1 MWPWGHLALGLLAFV
16 LLARI
21 RGWRPRTAV
30 LVPLAIG
37 TQFPDLLDKP
47 LAYSVGVLPEGRSL
61 FHSILLVVPLCL
73 LAVALARRYGVTDA
87 GTAFAVGYA
96 THPVGD
102 AIGPLLAGRPAEL
115 SFLVFPLLPAPDY
128 EAASFAHHADQLAA
142 ALSGLTV
149 EHLLTGW
156 ADPFVVQLWLAL
168 LGGLVWLAARSR
180 PPAPAGE

>member
-1 MWPWGHLALGLLAFV
+1 MWPWGHLALGILAFV
-16 LLARI
+16 LLAWR
-21 RGWRPRTAV
+21 RGGRPRNAV

-37 TQFPDLLDKP
+37 AQFPDLLDKP

-61 FHSILLVVPLCL
+61 FHSVLLVVPLCL
-73 LAVALARRYGVTDA
+73 LAVALARRYAVADA

-96 THPVGD
+96 SHPVGD

-115 SFLVFPLLPAPDY
+115 SFLVWPLLPAPDY

-142 ALSGLTV
+142 ALSELTV

-168 LGGLVWLAARSR
+168 LAGLLWLAAGPG
-180 PPAPAGE
+180 PPDPARE